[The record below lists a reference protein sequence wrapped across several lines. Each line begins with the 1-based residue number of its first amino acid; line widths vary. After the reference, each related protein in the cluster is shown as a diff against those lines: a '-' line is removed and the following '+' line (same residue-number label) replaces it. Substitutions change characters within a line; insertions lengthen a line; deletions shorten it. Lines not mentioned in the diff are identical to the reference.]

1 MTRLRHLIELI
12 KFPPYQLGKAELVM
26 AKIDSHHQTS
36 KMGNVKKDFQWMMH
50 TALIL
55 CKYAALFARIF
66 IKKMGK

>member
-36 KMGNVKKDFQWMMH
+36 KMGNVKKETFSQSSAVLY
-50 TALIL
+50 TQ
-55 CKYAALFARIF
+55 CYG
-66 IKKMGK
+66 IKKKTVVAECM